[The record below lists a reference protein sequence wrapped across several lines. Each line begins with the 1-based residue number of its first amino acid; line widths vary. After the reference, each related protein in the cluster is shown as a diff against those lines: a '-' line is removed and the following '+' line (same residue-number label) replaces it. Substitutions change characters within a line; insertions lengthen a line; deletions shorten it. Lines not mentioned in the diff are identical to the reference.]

1 MDYRKI
7 TKFAA
12 ITALSL
18 GLSACAELTDGLILW
33 RALIQVWPVREQG
46 KLKTLCL

>member
-18 GLSACAELTDGLILW
+18 GLMKPPAKKRSDF
-33 RALIQVWPVREQG
+33 
-46 KLKTLCL
+46 